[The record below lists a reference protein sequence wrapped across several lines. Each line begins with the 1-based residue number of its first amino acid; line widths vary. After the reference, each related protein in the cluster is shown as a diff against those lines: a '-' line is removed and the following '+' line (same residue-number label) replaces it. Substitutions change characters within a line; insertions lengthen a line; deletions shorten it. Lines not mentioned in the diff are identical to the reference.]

1 MDMEWELRCRLID
14 IFLSTFVH
22 SRHDWPLTGGK
33 RCSDEDM
40 IGRTYILYRTF
51 CIYHF
56 FTHTQSIYII
66 SHSNSSI
73 FAAAPV
79 IFYLWLR
86 VPSQLPRWPKERLDL
101 E

>member
-22 SRHDWPLTGGK
+22 SRHDLPLTGGK

-56 FTHTQSIYII
+56 LLIPSLSVLSLIPTPASL
-66 SHSNSSI
+66 
-73 FAAAPV
+73 P
-79 IFYLWLR
+79 LR
-86 VPSQLPRWPKERLDL
+86 P
-101 E
+101 